1 MNSIWK
7 MPYCREIQGKE
18 EEEEEEEM
26 AWYVG
31 RRLLGN

>member
-18 EEEEEEEM
+18 EEEEEEM

>member
-18 EEEEEEEM
+18 EEEEEM

>member
-18 EEEEEEEM
+18 EEM

>member
-18 EEEEEEEM
+18 EEEEV
-26 AWYVG
+26 AWNVG